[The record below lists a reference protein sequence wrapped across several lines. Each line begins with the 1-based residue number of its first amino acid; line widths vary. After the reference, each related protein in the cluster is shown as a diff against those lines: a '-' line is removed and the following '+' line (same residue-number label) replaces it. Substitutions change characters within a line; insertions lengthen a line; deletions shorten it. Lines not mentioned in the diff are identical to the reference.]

1 MSRALYSGVAG
12 LKAHQTRMDVIANNI
27 SNVNTYGFKTSRV
40 TFRDI
45 FYQNM
50 SAGSS
55 AQEGGMGGT
64 NPNQIGYGSAVAS
77 IDRDTTRAGF
87 ADTGYAMDCYIN
99 GEGYF
104 VTYANDN
111 LEEGT
116 MEGILYS
123 RVGMFGFDAAGNL
136 VDSTGRYVVG
146 ITVEAGLEGVRGEDT
161 EDALYKI
168 YYEPDSE
175 ENDYPEALPL
185 SNISIGANGI
195 LTALGN
201 DGNTIG
207 FGPEGELINLTEEPD
222 RESECLAIAMVNVDN
237 PAGLTLEGESYYSAA
252 ANSGVITYSLAG
264 SNNTG
269 SIKTGGLEMSGVDIA
284 KEFSD
289 MILTQRGFQANS
301 RIITTVDAMLEEVV
315 NLKR

>member
-1 MSRALYSGVAG
+1 
-12 LKAHQTRMDVIANNI
+12 

-104 VTYANDN
+104 ATYANDN
-111 LEEGT
+111 EDEG
-116 MEGILYS
+116 MEGIMYS
-123 RVGMFGFDAAGNL
+123 RVGMFGFDAAGNM

-146 ITVEAGLEGVRGEDT
+146 IRAEDGLEGVSGEDT
-161 EDALYKI
+161 EDALFKI
-168 YYEPDSE
+168 FYDPTSE
-175 ENDYPEALPL
+175 GDNEGIVPL

-195 LTALGN
+195 VTALGN
-201 DGNTIG
+201 DGNTYG
-207 FGPEGELINLTEEPD
+207 FGEGGELINLTDAPEDEVD
-222 RESECLAIAMVNVDN
+222 CLAVALVNVDN
-237 PAGLTLEGESYYSAA
+237 PAGLTLAGDSYYTAA
-252 ANSGVITYSLAG
+252 ANSGIITYSLAG

-301 RIITTVDAMLEEVV
+301 RIITTVDSMLEEVV